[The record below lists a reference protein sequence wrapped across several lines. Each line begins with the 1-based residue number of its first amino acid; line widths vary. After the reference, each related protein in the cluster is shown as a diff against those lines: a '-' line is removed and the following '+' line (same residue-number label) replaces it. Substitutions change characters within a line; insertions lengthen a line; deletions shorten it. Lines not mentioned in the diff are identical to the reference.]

1 MSELKMT
8 TQQQLEAIEAQWD
21 EDDPRILE
29 AAREFLKDDLS
40 TEEEKEKIRTVQF
53 QRGREKE
60 YIYEERQSE
69 LFYQHLPNLI
79 KKYSGLY
86 VWFEDGE
93 VKDYDQDEVILCGR
107 VIRNDLVRNRELNA
121 IYVNK
126 VPELN

>member
-1 MSELKMT
+1 MSELKMSI
-8 TQQQLEAIEAQWD
+8 QQQLEAIEAQWD
-21 EDDPRILE
+21 EEDPRILE
-29 AAREFLKDDLS
+29 VAREFLQEDLS
-40 TEEEKEKIRTVQF
+40 TDEEKEKIRTVQF

-69 LFYQHLPNLI
+69 LFYECLPSLI
-79 KKYSGLY
+79 RNYSGLY

-93 VKDYDQDEVILCGR
+93 VKDYDQDEVILGGR

-126 VPELN
+126 VPEIK